1 MQRNQNG
8 VPAEGANGYPFVPQ
22 VNWSGEIRPQPS
34 TAQSPQSPQSPQT
47 SRVPQTS
54 QSPQT
59 PQSPQ
64 IRQNPSG
71 STGSTIVNVTDIVQE
86 PSSSPDMLNRL
97 PADVIDSPTTSLE
110 AYRGSLNAMLSQN
123 IGNYIVAS
131 FLVGTQGLVTWEG
144 VLYEVGNNYLTI
156 YQASRD
162 RYIVADIYSLK
173 FIEFYDTQR
182 RELCDRILR
191 GDDWQLEPM

>member
-1 MQRNQNG
+1 MNID
-8 VPAEGANGYPFVPQ
+8 
-22 VNWSGEIRPQPS
+22 WSGEVRTAAVQPS
-34 TAQSPQSPQSPQT
+34 KPAAAHPDIPLQ
-47 SRVPQTS
+47 VPQ
-54 QSPQT
+54 QVPQAWKL
-59 PQSPQ
+59 PDDP
-64 IRQNPSG
+64 
-71 STGSTIVNVTDIVQE
+71 TIVNITDVVQE
-86 PSSSPDMLNRL
+86 QQPTSRSHPDMLNRL
-97 PADVIDSPTTSLE
+97 PADVVDTPMTSGE

-156 YQASRD
+156 YQDSRD

-191 GDDWQLEPM
+191 GEDWQLER